1 MARSSK
7 ADVRRTLTRRWSGTR
22 LAALWSPSSP
32 CHSDRRRP
40 SGTASSL
47 LTAISSSWS
56 TGSTC
61 SDTSEPRY
69 RVQGRAR
76 HRSGWTRYAG
86 RGPRP
91 PTPPGQTSSPARRRQ
106 QSQPTYERRSRLS
119 DRGPSDG
126 ATGASPA
133 TRRSPSRFS
142 ASPEGEF
149 REASKKG
156 WALQRMRLCGARI
169 HGAARRPPQQT
180 VIKGSTPARHARVM
194 TNRSPWPVDEEVCRH
209 RHPVAPI
216 ASHGV
221 PISVRGPLSTYR
233 AKLQLFEPRLLP
245 R

>member
-91 PTPPGQTSSPARRRQ
+91 PTPPGQHLPLQGDDSNLNQLTSG
-106 QSQPTYERRSRLS
+106 
-119 DRGPSDG
+119 DRDL
-126 ATGASPA
+126 AIEDPA
-133 TRRSPSRFS
+133 TV
-142 ASPEGEF
+142 
-149 REASKKG
+149 
-156 WALQRMRLCGARI
+156 
-169 HGAARRPPQQT
+169 RPVLP
-180 VIKGSTPARHARVM
+180 PRHAVRLRV
-194 TNRSPWPVDEEVCRH
+194 SP
-209 RHPVAPI
+209 
-216 ASHGV
+216 
-221 PISVRGPLSTYR
+221 
-233 AKLQLFEPRLLP
+233 PRLRENFAKRVKRGGRCRGCGCAAPASTAP
-245 R
+245 RGGHHNRPSSRDQRPLATHG